1 MEKLFRSDADEQLAQ
16 RTAKWFELRAGKVTA
31 SSMYKVM
38 AKTKTGYGADRDNYK
53 AQLVVERLTGQPAKS
68 YSNAAMEWGVQT
80 EAEARAAYEARY
92 GVLVTEVGFMPH
104 PTIEM
109 CGASPDGVVGEGL
122 VEIKCPETATMIDQL
137 LTRKIPDK
145 YMKQMQLQMKCADK
159 KWCDFV
165 VYDPRMPE
173 SMQMFV
179 ARIERDDNFIAAME
193 AEIIKFLA
201 EVDSTVAKLKEQ
213 YGQADV

>member
-1 MEKLFRSDADEQLAQ
+1 MTEQ
-16 RTAKWFELRAGKVTA
+16 RTDSWFQARCGKVTA
-31 SSMYKVM
+31 SSVYKVM
-38 AKTKTGYGADRDNYK
+38 AKTKTGWSADRDNYK
-53 AQLVVERLTGQPAKS
+53 AQLVVERLTGKPAKT

-80 EAEARAAYEARY
+80 EAEARAAYEARM

-109 CGASPDGVVGEGL
+109 CGASPDGVVGDGL

-179 ARIERDDNFIAAME
+179 ARVERDDRFIAEME
-193 AEIIKFLA
+193 AEIVKFLA

-213 YGQADV
+213 YGQANV

>member
-1 MEKLFRSDADEQLAQ
+1 
-16 RTAKWFELRAGKVTA
+16 
-31 SSMYKVM
+31 M

-53 AQLVVERLTGQPAKS
+53 AQLVVERLTGQPAKT

-80 EAEARAAYEARY
+80 EAEARAAYEARM

-145 YMKQMQLQMKCADK
+145 YFKQMQLQMKCADK

-179 ARIERDDNFIAAME
+179 ARVERDDRFIAEME
-193 AEIIKFLA
+193 AEIVKFLA
-201 EVDSTVAKLKEQ
+201 EVDSTVTQLKAQ
-213 YGQADV
+213 YE

>member
-1 MEKLFRSDADEQLAQ
+1 MTEQ
-16 RTAKWFELRAGKVTA
+16 RTDSWFQARCGKVTA
-31 SSMYKVM
+31 SSVYKVM

-53 AQLVVERLTGQPAKS
+53 AQLVVERLTGQPAKT

-80 EAEARAAYEARY
+80 EAEARAAYEASM

-109 CGASPDGVVGEGL
+109 CGASPDGVVGDGL

-145 YMKQMQLQMKCADK
+145 YFKQMQLQMKCADK

-179 ARIERDDNFIAAME
+179 ARVERDERFIAEME
-193 AEIIKFLA
+193 AEIVKFLA
-201 EVDSTVAKLKEQ
+201 EVDSTVTQLKAQYEQ
-213 YGQADV
+213 SHV

>member
-1 MEKLFRSDADEQLAQ
+1 MEKLFRQDADEQLAQ
-16 RTAKWFELRAGKVTA
+16 RTSKWFELRAGKVTA
-31 SSMYKVM
+31 SSVYKVM
-38 AKTKTGYGADRDNYK
+38 ARIKTGYGADRDNYK
-53 AQLVVERLTGQPAKS
+53 AQLVVERLTGKPAKT

-80 EAEARAAYEARY
+80 EAEARAAYEARM

-179 ARIERDDNFIAAME
+179 ARVERDERFIAEME
-193 AEIIKFLA
+193 AEIVKFLA
-201 EVDSTVAKLKEQ
+201 EVDSTVTQLKAQ
-213 YGQADV
+213 YE

>member
-1 MEKLFRSDADEQLAQ
+1 MTDQRSPE
-16 RTAKWFELRAGKVTA
+16 WFEQRAGKVTA
-31 SSMYKVM
+31 SSVYKVL
-38 AKTKTGYGADRDNYK
+38 ARTKTGWGAERDKYK
-53 AQLVVERLTGQPAKS
+53 AQLVVERLTGKPAKT

-80 EAEARAAYEARY
+80 EAEARAAYEALK
-92 GVLVTEVGFMPH
+92 GVLVTEVGFLPH

-137 LTRKIPDK
+137 LSKKIPSE
-145 YMKQMQLQMKCADK
+145 YYKQMQLQMKCADK

-179 ARIERDDNFIAAME
+179 ARVERDDRFIAEME
-193 AEIIKFLA
+193 AEIVKFLA

-213 YGQADV
+213 YGQANV

>member
-1 MEKLFRSDADEQLAQ
+1 MTDQRSPEWFAQ
-16 RTAKWFELRAGKVTA
+16 RAGKVTA
-31 SSMYKVM
+31 SSVYKVM

-53 AQLVVERLTGQPAKS
+53 AQLVVERLTGQPAKT

-80 EAEARAAYEARY
+80 EAEARAAYEARL
-92 GVLVTEVGFMPH
+92 GVLVTEVGFLPH

-137 LTRKIPDK
+137 LTKKIPSE
-145 YMKQMQLQMKCADK
+145 YYKQMQLQMKCADK

-179 ARIERDDNFIAAME
+179 ARVERDDRFIAEME
-193 AEIIKFLA
+193 AEIVKFLA

-213 YGQADV
+213 YGQANV

>member
-1 MEKLFRSDADEQLAQ
+1 MTEQ
-16 RTAKWFELRAGKVTA
+16 RTDEWFAQRAGKVTA
-31 SSMYKVM
+31 SSVYKVM
-38 AKTKTGYGADRDNYK
+38 AKTKTGYSADRDKYK
-53 AQLVVERLTGQPAKS
+53 AQLVIERLTGKPAKS

-80 EAEARAAYEARY
+80 EAEARAAYEARM
-92 GVLVTEVGFMPH
+92 GVFVTEVGFVPH

-137 LTRKIPDK
+137 LTKKIPSE

-179 ARIERDDNFIAAME
+179 SRVPRDDTFIAEME
-193 AEIIKFLA
+193 AEIVKFLA

-213 YGQADV
+213 YGQANV